1 MLSSDGHPAFN
12 EETLVGLQDRVLRTV
27 EQDGMLAAAVVTG
40 GPEAEFAVDP
50 GYRRKGL
57 GAAIVRQLLAET
69 PGQVTAWAHGN
80 HPAAQI
86 LAARFGFLPIRT
98 LLQLQAAVPTESQH
112 PLRQDIAI
120 TGFRPGADDDE
131 WLALNARVFAGHPE
145 QGRLDREGL
154 QARLKAPWFSRGDF
168 LLAREATGRLVG
180 YCWVKVDPDA
190 AASAEGVPGEF
201 YVIGVD
207 PEYGGRGIGGD
218 LLRAGLAHLR
228 AGGIRTAYLYVE
240 ADNTAAVSLYR
251 SLGFTDQSVDVRY
264 RKLAT
269 VS

>member
-1 MLSSDGHPAFN
+1 MSLK
-12 EETLVGLQDRVLRTV
+12 DRVLRTV
-27 EQDGMLAAAVVTG
+27 EQDGMLVAAVVTG

-50 GYRRKGL
+50 GYRRNGL
-57 GAAIVRQLLAET
+57 GATIVHQLLVET
-69 PGQVTAWAHGN
+69 TGPVTAWAHGN

-98 LLQLQAAVPTESQH
+98 LLQLRADVPAEPQH

-131 WLALNARVFAGHPE
+131 WLALNARAFAGHPE
-145 QGRLDREGL
+145 QGRLDKEGL
-154 QARLKAPWFSRGDF
+154 HARLKAPWFSRGDF

-180 YCWVKVDPDA
+180 YCWLKVDPDTA
-190 AASAEGVPGEF
+190 GGGDGVPGEF
-201 YVIGVD
+201 YAVGVD
-207 PEYGGRGIGGD
+207 PEYGGRGIGRD
-218 LLRAGLAHLR
+218 LMRAGLARLHAR
-228 AGGIRTAYLYVE
+228 GIRTAYLYVE
-240 ADNTAAVSLYR
+240 ADHIAAVRLYR

-264 RKLAT
+264 RKWAT